1 MRLSSPGWSP
11 RGTANLETGLMVL
24 RPTLSLLSPAGARAR
39 LSIMIFH
46 RVLPQRDPLF
56 PAEVDADDFDRICG
70 WVASMFN
77 VLPLDEAVDRRDRS
91 SLPARALSITFDDGY
106 ADNHDVAMPI
116 LQRHGLSA
124 AFFVATGFLDGGRM
138 WNDSVIEAI
147 RRTQRQS
154 LDLSH
159 LGVDG
164 LAEFDIGS
172 TEQRRA
178 AITAIIGKVKHRN
191 PAERLQLVQAVA
203 EACAASLPT
212 DLMMRSDQVRAMR
225 QGGMLVGAHT
235 VSHPILAGL
244 SASDTRREIADSR
257 DCLQAI
263 LGEPVSLFAYPNG
276 KPVDDYSDETVGIVR
291 DLGFK
296 AAVSTAWGAARA
308 DTDRHQLPRFTPWDQ
323 GRTRFG
329 LRMMHNLWTT

>member
-1 MRLSSPGWSP
+1 MTLLKTAFKLTSPG
-11 RGTANLETGLMVL
+11 GVDGKLTTF
-24 RPTLSLLSPAGARAR
+24 
-39 LSIMIFH
+39 IFH
-46 RVLPQRDPLF
+46 RVSPQPDPMF
-56 PAEVDADDFDRICG
+56 PDEPDARRFGEILG
-70 WVASMFN
+70 WIKSWFN
-77 VLPLDEAVDRRDRS
+77 VLPLDVAVDLKKARN
-91 SLPARALSITFDDGY
+91 LPPRAAAITFDDGY

-147 RRTQRQS
+147 RHTQQRA
-154 LDLSH
+154 LDLRH

-172 TEQRRA
+172 GEQRRA
-178 AITAIIGKVKHRN
+178 AITTILGKVKHRN
-191 PAERLQLVQAVA
+191 PAERLELVQAVA
-203 EACAASLPT
+203 DACAASLPT
-212 DLMMRSDQVRAMR
+212 DLMMRSDQVRALR

-296 AAVSTAWGAARA
+296 AAVSTAWGAACA